1 MLRIK
6 FQRTSANVCKYAAE
20 HGILKHFITTSTTRK
35 HYHSIHY
42 LPHTPSLSPSLP
54 ISLYMWIRNFYSR
67 LLLICTCFTA
77 EIAFL
82 CRPSFL
88 LHQSHFR
95 SHTPQLLTANDSK
108 SDEETSNEPHNYLA
122 WFKASQTEWHLLGMK
137 NNLNLY

>member
-42 LPHTPSLSPSLP
+42 LPHTLSLP
-54 ISLYMWIRNFYSR
+54 LSLYMWIRNFYSR

-77 EIAFL
+77 EIACL
-82 CRPSFL
+82 YRPSFL

-95 SHTPQLLTANDSK
+95 SHTPQLLTAK
-108 SDEETSNEPHNYLA
+108 SDEETSNELHKYLA

-137 NNLNLY
+137 KNLNLY